1 MKNIA
6 LQQVKNQIA
15 STQGPTITFVKS
27 KRARA
32 KSGKVIGHTRSSKP
46 IYRKKYAHDY
56 KDFTK
61 EDHMDAAN
69 LHLEY
74 TSNKKDGEFES
85 NLRSSHAETHRQAAN
100 VLYED
105 LKRLSNL
112 ILKG

>member
-15 STQGPTITFVKS
+15 STHGSSDTFNKS
-27 KRARA
+27 KGEAS
-32 KSGKVIGHTRSSKP
+32 KGGKVIGHTSSGKL
-46 IYRKKYAHDY
+46 IYRKKYSHEY

-69 LHLEY
+69 LHLKY
-74 TSNKKDGEFES
+74 TSMKKDGEFES
-85 NLRSSHAETHRQAAN
+85 NLRSPHAESHRQAAN

-105 LKRLSNL
+105 LKKQRL
-112 ILKG
+112 I